1 MVVRPATAASSW
13 RNKTDAAIVFV
24 DRSMTDDPPCT
35 AASAGATLNG
45 RHTRVLVRSA
55 TARLDQLDLAPVD
68 GARAGRPRPRGHST
82 MAEPAFPEEQ
92 RRSGSQ
98 AGALPVRGEGSGPPG
113 PYGPADDWLRDPPA
127 QHPFVFQHKL
137 QLFLLDGGAGDWL
150 LAELWFERALCRY
163 VE

>member
-1 MVVRPATAASSW
+1 MAGRPATAASSW
-13 RNKTDAAIVFV
+13 PNKTDAAIVFV
-24 DRSMTDDPPCT
+24 ERCKTDDPPCT

-55 TARLDQLDLAPVD
+55 TARLDQLDHAPVD

-98 AGALPVRGEGSGPPG
+98 AGALPERGEGSGPPG
-113 PYGPADDWLRDPPA
+113 PYGPADEW
-127 QHPFVFQHKL
+127 
-137 QLFLLDGGAGDWL
+137 
-150 LAELWFERALCRY
+150 
-163 VE
+163 